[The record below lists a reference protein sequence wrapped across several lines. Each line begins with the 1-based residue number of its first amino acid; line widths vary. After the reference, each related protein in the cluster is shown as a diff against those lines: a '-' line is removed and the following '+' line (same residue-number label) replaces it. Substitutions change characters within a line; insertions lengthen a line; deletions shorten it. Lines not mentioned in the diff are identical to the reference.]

1 MWAGTGESEES
12 PASALDGDGQS
23 RELGENGVAFTPQVK
38 LWGRTA
44 NKARVSCSLVCGGV
58 IDSWLIVHQK
68 IAVSGLG
75 ESSPCGC
82 LPFKLHSFTELLW
95 TQFHWFLCEKKVSKP
110 EWGISKHSLQN
121 SEVLLFTLKFHFES
135 QLHFR
140 WWNGKVKLS
149 QLELTNKGLA
159 AHK

>member
-23 RELGENGVAFTPQVK
+23 RELGENLHRESGVAFTPRVK
-38 LWGRTA
+38 LWGRIA

-82 LPFKLHSFTELLW
+82 LPFKPA
-95 TQFHWFLCEKKVSKP
+95 QFHRAPVDTVSLIPVREEGVKARVRHFKAFFAKLRGFAFYLKVS
-110 EWGISKHSLQN
+110 
-121 SEVLLFTLKFHFES
+121 F
-135 QLHFR
+135 
-140 WWNGKVKLS
+140 
-149 QLELTNKGLA
+149 
-159 AHK
+159 